1 MPYQYVNNNPIN
13 LIDPTG
19 MSADGW
25 VEWETNKGE
34 KQLTFDSEISTKDEA
49 IKKGY
54 TNVDSVNEILF
65 YQGETESYT
74 LNSDGTVL
82 DNNKTEKSIDVGF
95 NPIRTK
101 DGYFI
106 SENNQVKSLDSGL
119 QNAGDFLTYLGIGAS
134 VTGVGAPLG
143 GVLMTVGEEM
153 NIIGT
158 GIESSY
164 LISQGKVK
172 EGFTKFG
179 ISLFFIGTG
188 NLGVKATQKIAGK
201 EAVENGS
208 SKGVETV
215 VGVANTVI
223 EKTIGKDT
231 ENYIVK

>member
-1 MPYQYVNNNPIN
+1 MFVDPLAEKFMGWTPYHYVHQNAIN

-25 VEWETNKGE
+25 VEWETNRGE
-34 KQLTFDSEISTKDEA
+34 KQLTFDSEISNKEEA

-54 TNVDSVNEILF
+54 KNVVSVNEELV
-65 YQGETESYT
+65 YNGTSESYT
-74 LNSDGTVL
+74 LNSDGTVF

-101 DGYFI
+101 EGYYI
-106 SENNQVKSLDSGL
+106 SENNQVKSLGSGL

-134 VTGVGAPLG
+134 TTGVVAPLG
-143 GVLMTVGEEM
+143 GVLMTVGEAM

-172 EGFTKFG
+172 EGFP
-179 ISLFFIGTG
+179 
-188 NLGVKATQKIAGK
+188 NL
-201 EAVENGS
+201 E
-208 SKGVETV
+208 
-215 VGVANTVI
+215 
-223 EKTIGKDT
+223 
-231 ENYIVK
+231 YLYFL